1 MRSKTKSKAQ
11 ITSVTNTNGNT
22 TDSTD
27 EIVSVFNDYFTSVF
41 TAEDTTSLPVPM
53 SMTGNYNIEDINFDE
68 QDILKLLSRLRAD
81 KAAGADDLT
90 PRFLLYIKHN
100 ISYPLYLLFRKSL
113 DEGDIPE
120 NWRCANISPIFKKG
134 NRNHAE
140 NYRPVSL
147 TSQVC
152 KIFEVVIRDG
162 IVHHEESNMLINNS
176 QHGFRKGSSCLTN
189 NIFGQSCWMLGYWG

>member
-1 MRSKTKSKAQ
+1 M
-11 ITSVTNTNGNT
+11 TNTNGNT

-27 EIVSVFNDYFTSVF
+27 EIVSVFNNYFTSVF

-90 PRFLLYIKHN
+90 PRFLLHIKHN

-120 NWRCANISPIFKKG
+120 DWRCANISPIFKKG

-147 TSQVC
+147 IQVC
-152 KIFEVVIRDG
+152 KIFEAVIRDG
-162 IVHHEESNMLINNS
+162 IVHHLESNMLINNS

-189 NIFGQSCWMLGYWG
+189 LFNIFGQSCWMLGYWG